1 MSIINFVGQFLKDKG
16 FEKTLAQLELEYG
29 QPINTDIS
37 SLPTEET
44 LEEILHDR
52 INFKSL
58 TSIEHDSFN
67 HWKTP
72 YPHHISN
79 EIFVG
84 ETIVS
89 IELLKEILLISTA
102 KQKLILMNFNG
113 DILNVY
119 EKLIGVVIKKIITD
133 GDKLV
138 FVGGMDGKI
147 YKFEFKDNELV
158 KVDEVKVHRR
168 LIVDMKYIDGYILT
182 LGFEKLV
189 KLIDS
194 KDLKEISS
202 LETMNSPVSIDG
214 VSIDNEIIAAVGYT
228 DNTLIDIFKLTNNS
242 ERLYKLSISDAEF
255 STSNFT
261 PRSIHFKEGDGLQ
274 LAIGTSHEPYMR
286 VIIVS
291 VDMGNPGADQPDE
304 VQPGA
309 EPTKIIRNKIIKNIL
324 TMSPQDKYSVPFI
337 KWRQDS
343 DGIWVGGDDGKIRGI
358 NLCNDEIIEIDG
370 HESNIKWLTSVN
382 NGDNLVTVGDDR
394 LIKIWK

>member
-16 FEKTLAQLELEYG
+16 YEKTFAQLELEYG
-29 QPINTDIS
+29 KPIKTDIT

-52 INFKSL
+52 INFKSM
-58 TSIEHDSFN
+58 TNIEHDSFN

-89 IELLKEILLISTA
+89 IELLKDILLISTA
-102 KQKLILMNFNG
+102 KQKLILMKFNG

-133 GDKLV
+133 GEKFV

-147 YKFEFKDNELV
+147 YKFEYKDNELV

-168 LIVDMKYIDGYILT
+168 LIVDMKYIDGYVLT

-194 KDLKEISS
+194 KDLKEVSS

-214 VSIDNEIIAAVGYT
+214 VSINNEIIAAVGYT

-261 PRSIHFKEGDGLQ
+261 PRSIHFKQGDDLQ

-358 NLCNDEIIEIDG
+358 NLCNDEIIEIVG
-370 HESNIKWLTSVN
+370 HDSNIKWLTSVN